1 MKSISKIIAVAAL
14 TLLMTVPVAQ
24 AGNDD
29 RRGTAGAME
38 LLFNPWARSA
48 GWGSVNIANVKGL
61 ESFST
66 NIAGLSFVQG
76 TEVAYSFSAMYGGKS
91 GLNSGASVNAFG
103 FAQRLFER
111 GVAGVFVSAMSFGN
125 LKETTVENPEGE
137 GSFSPSLM
145 NINVAYAHSF
155 TRSIHGG
162 AVIKIINENIADAT
176 GSGFG
181 LDAGIQYVTGENDEL
196 KFGIS
201 LRNLGPAMKF
211 DGTGLTFTFVNANNN
226 TMAAEFRSGTM
237 ELPTCLNI
245 GASYDFLFE
254 KWEQRLT
261 VAGSFT
267 SNAFLKDNFAIGVE
281 YSMLNCVML
290 RCAYVAQKDI
300 FSETARTT
308 ANPGLSA
315 GGSFKLP
322 LSKDADAPE
331 IEIDYAYRMANPLKG
346 THTFGATIRL

>member
-14 TLLMTVPVAQ
+14 TLLMTAPVAQ

-91 GLNSGASVNAFG
+91 GLNSGAAVNAFG

-111 GVAGVFVSAMSFGN
+111 GVAGVFVSATSFGT
-125 LKETTVENPEGE
+125 LTATTVDNPEGE
-137 GSFSPSLM
+137 GTFSPTLM

-162 AVIKIINENIADAT
+162 AVVKVINESISNVT
-176 GSGFG
+176 GTGFG

-201 LRNLGPAMKF
+201 LRNLGPSMSF
-211 DGTGLTFTFVNANNN
+211 SGSGQSFTFVNGNGN
-226 TMAAEFRSGTM
+226 TMTAEFREGAM

-245 GASYDFLFE
+245 GLSYDFLLE
-254 KWEQRLT
+254 KWDQRFT

-267 SNAFLKDNFAIGVE
+267 SNAFLKDNFAVGVE
-281 YSMLNCVML
+281 YSLLNRVML
-290 RCAYVAQKDI
+290 RCGYVAQQDI
-300 FSETARTT
+300 FSEHDRTT
-308 ANPGLSA
+308 ANTGLTA

-322 LSKDADAPE
+322 LSKKDNAPE
-331 IEIDYAYRMANPLKG
+331 IEIDYAYRMASPLKG
-346 THTFGATIRL
+346 THTFGAIIRL